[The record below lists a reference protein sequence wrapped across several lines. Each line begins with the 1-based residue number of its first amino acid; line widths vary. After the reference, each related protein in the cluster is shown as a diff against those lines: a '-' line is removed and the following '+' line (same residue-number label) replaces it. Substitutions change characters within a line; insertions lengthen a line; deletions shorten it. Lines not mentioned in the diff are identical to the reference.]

1 MPFWDALMQGKADF
15 SPTLLLKVGRLHS
28 LGTFIT
34 PRVQNMNERKC
45 RGAANFWQL
54 SVTCRVTEA
63 MNQWMLPKW
72 QSLK

>member
-34 PRVQNMNERKC
+34 PHVQNMNERKC
-45 RGAANFWQL
+45 LCYLQSDWSNESVDAAEM
-54 SVTCRVTEA
+54 TE
-63 MNQWMLPKW
+63 P
-72 QSLK
+72 